1 MSPTCVWAGTPADLL
16 TRICFSVSLH
26 DPPRSASVRI
36 NILVGHWIE
45 GHFHAPQVYWGWKT
59 HWEKRNCEEK
69 KCLKS
74 VRKFRNTREIAKESP
89 CYKKTGKKIGCD
101 KRKEQGHNWSHSQ
114 LDWLGWR
121 PCFLGRDAAW
131 PLYHPGALGGS
142 KGPRGKEKSP
152 VHARTSHVTT
162 VVFLSFVGRKLRSS
176 AHA

>member
-74 VRKFRNTREIAKESP
+74 VQKFKKTREIAKESP
-89 CYKKTGKKIGCD
+89 CYKKTRKKIGCD
-101 KRKEQGHNWSHSQ
+101 KRKEQGHTGHIVSWTGWGGGPASWAEM
-114 LDWLGWR
+114 LLGLCTTQVHWEEAKDQGAKR
-121 PCFLGRDAAW
+121 RVLFM
-131 PLYHPGALGGS
+131 PGQ
-142 KGPRGKEKSP
+142 
-152 VHARTSHVTT
+152 VMWQQ
-162 VVFLSFVGRKLRSS
+162 
-176 AHA
+176 